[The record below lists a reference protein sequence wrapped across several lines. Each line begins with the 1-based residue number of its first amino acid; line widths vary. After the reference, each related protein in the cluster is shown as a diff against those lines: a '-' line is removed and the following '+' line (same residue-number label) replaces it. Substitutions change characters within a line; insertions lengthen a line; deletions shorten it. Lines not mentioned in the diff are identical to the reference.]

1 MFKNIRQLTPF
12 AIILL
17 AIAFTMSISQST
29 MTTAYPVLMRN
40 FQVDA
45 GTVQWL
51 TTGFMVA
58 MTLVMPVSPWLLNNV
73 TLRTLLNG
81 IVAVFLA
88 GTAVAMLATRFEGI
102 IIGRLLEGLAVGALF
117 PTFQSVILENTATA
131 QRGVTMGVVGLVM
144 GSALA
149 VGPIISGV
157 VLQWVSW
164 RALFVLFF
172 VILLGLIAFGQPLIQ
187 NTHVMQPSRFD
198 WLSAL
203 SLIGFGGVLY
213 AISSIETLGMNW
225 LWWAILLGSLCLLTL
240 FVVRQ
245 RQLAQPF
252 LDLSVLRYRG
262 YIPGLL
268 LTGISYSGLIIAT
281 VIMPLFYQRVF
292 NITPMWSGLL
302 MVPAAVFLS
311 QLNPRTGRLL
321 NQIGLKKLVYIGMA
335 MMMVGY
341 AGLALFGTQS
351 WVVGLL
357 AALLLEGGNAFV
369 MMPAVTAANN
379 VLPESLVSHGTAL
392 ITTMR
397 QVIGAADVVVATL
410 LISHFNTTVTI
421 GQALSRTS
429 AWFIL
434 VPVAGVL
441 LATQLK
447 RHEGD

>member
-81 IVAVFLA
+81 IVAVFLT

-117 PTFQSVILENTATA
+117 PTFQSVILENTATD

-172 VILLGLIAFGQPLIQ
+172 VVLLGLIAFGQPLIQ

-225 LWWAILLGSLCLLTL
+225 LWWGILLGSFCLLTL
-240 FVVRQ
+240 FVIRQ
-245 RQLAQPF
+245 RQLTRPF

-292 NITPMWSGLL
+292 HITPMWSGLL

-397 QVIGAADVVVATL
+397 QVIGAASVVVATL

-447 RHEGD
+447 RHEG

>member
-40 FQVDA
+40 FQVEA

-81 IVAVFLA
+81 IVAVFLT

-225 LWWAILLGSLCLLTL
+225 LWWVILLGSFCLLTL
-240 FVVRQ
+240 FVIRQ
-245 RQLAQPF
+245 RQLTQPF

-292 NITPMWSGLL
+292 HITPMWSGLL

-397 QVIGAADVVVATL
+397 QVIGAASVVVATL

-447 RHEGD
+447 RHDGE

>member
-81 IVAVFLA
+81 IVAVFLT

-198 WLSAL
+198 WLSAF

-225 LWWAILLGSLCLLTL
+225 LWWAILLGSFCLLTL
-240 FVVRQ
+240 FVIRQ

-397 QVIGAADVVVATL
+397 QVIGAASVVVATL

>member
-81 IVAVFLA
+81 IVAVFLM

-117 PTFQSVILENTATA
+117 PTFQSVILENTATD

-225 LWWAILLGSLCLLTL
+225 LWWIILLGSFCLLVL
-240 FVVRQ
+240 FVIRQ
-245 RQLAQPF
+245 RQLTQPF

-292 NITPMWSGLL
+292 HITPMWSGLL

-397 QVIGAADVVVATL
+397 QVIGAASVVVATL

-447 RHEGD
+447 RHDGE

>member
-81 IVAVFLA
+81 IVAVFLT

-172 VILLGLIAFGQPLIQ
+172 FILLGLIAFGQPLIQ

-213 AISSIETLGMNW
+213 AISSIETLSMNW
-225 LWWAILLGSLCLLTL
+225 LWWAILLGSFCLLTL
-240 FVVRQ
+240 FVIRQ

-397 QVIGAADVVVATL
+397 QVIGAASVVVATL

>member
-12 AIILL
+12 AMILL

-58 MTLVMPVSPWLLNNV
+58 MTLVMPVSPWLLSNV

-81 IVAVFLA
+81 IVAVFLT

-213 AISSIETLGMNW
+213 AISSIETLQMNA
-225 LWWAILLGSLCLLTL
+225 LWWLILLVSLCLLVL
-240 FVVRQ
+240 FVIRQ
-245 RQLAQPF
+245 RKLTQPF
-252 LDLSVLRYRG
+252 LDLSVLTHRG

-292 NITPMWSGLL
+292 HITPMWSGLL

-321 NQIGLKKLVYIGMA
+321 NQIGLKNLVYIGMA

-379 VLPESLVSHGTAL
+379 VLPEVLVSHGTAL

-397 QVIGAADVVVATL
+397 QVIGAASVVVATL
-410 LISHFNTTVTI
+410 LISHFNTTGTI
-421 GQALSRTS
+421 GHALSLTA

-434 VPVAGVL
+434 VPVVGVL

-447 RHEGD
+447 RHEGA

>member
-81 IVAVFLA
+81 IVAVFLT

-157 VLQWVSW
+157 VLQEVSW

-225 LWWAILLGSLCLLTL
+225 LWWAILLGSFCLLTL
-240 FVVRQ
+240 FVIRQ

-351 WVVGLL
+351 WVVGIL

-397 QVIGAADVVVATL
+397 QVIGAASVVVATL

>member
-81 IVAVFLA
+81 IVAVFLT

-117 PTFQSVILENTATA
+117 PTFQSVILENTATD

-225 LWWAILLGSLCLLTL
+225 LWWGILLGSFCLLTL
-240 FVVRQ
+240 FVIRQ
-245 RQLAQPF
+245 RQLTRPF
-252 LDLSVLRYRG
+252 LDLSVLWYRG

-292 NITPMWSGLL
+292 HITPMWSGLL

-397 QVIGAADVVVATL
+397 QVIGAASVVVATL

-429 AWFIL
+429 TWFIL

-447 RHEGD
+447 RHEG

>member
-81 IVAVFLA
+81 IVAVFLT

-117 PTFQSVILENTATA
+117 PTFQSAILENTATA

-240 FVVRQ
+240 FVIRQ

-397 QVIGAADVVVATL
+397 QVIGAASVVVATL

-447 RHEGD
+447 RHDGE

>member
-81 IVAVFLA
+81 IVAVFLT

-172 VILLGLIAFGQPLIQ
+172 IILLGLIAFGQPLIQ

-397 QVIGAADVVVATL
+397 QVIGAASVVVATL

>member
-81 IVAVFLA
+81 IVAVFLT

-225 LWWAILLGSLCLLTL
+225 LWWAILLGSFCLLTL
-240 FVVRQ
+240 FVIRQ

-252 LDLSVLRYRG
+252 LYLSVLRYRG

-397 QVIGAADVVVATL
+397 QVIGAASVVVATL

-429 AWFIL
+429 AWFVL

-447 RHEGD
+447 RHEGA

>member
-12 AIILL
+12 AMILL

-81 IVAVFLA
+81 IVAVFLT
-88 GTAVAMLATRFEGI
+88 GTAIAMLATRFEGI

-213 AISSIETLGMNW
+213 AISSIETLQMNA
-225 LWWAILLGSLCLLTL
+225 LWWLILLVSLCLLVL
-240 FVVRQ
+240 FVIRQ
-245 RQLAQPF
+245 RKLTQPF
-252 LDLSVLRYRG
+252 LNLSVLTYRG

-292 NITPMWSGLL
+292 HITPMWSGLL

-321 NQIGLKKLVYIGMA
+321 NQIGLKNLVYIGMA

-379 VLPESLVSHGTAL
+379 VLPEALVSHGTAL

-397 QVIGAADVVVATL
+397 QVIGAASVVVATL
-410 LISHFNTTVTI
+410 LISHFNTTGTI
-421 GQALSRTS
+421 GHALSLTA

-434 VPVAGVL
+434 VPVVGVL

-447 RHEGD
+447 RYEGA

>member
-397 QVIGAADVVVATL
+397 QVIAAASVVVATL

>member
-81 IVAVFLA
+81 IVAVFLT

-164 RALFVLFF
+164 RAIFVLFF
-172 VILLGLIAFGQPLIQ
+172 VILLGFIAFGQPLIQ

-225 LWWAILLGSLCLLTL
+225 LWWAILLGSFCLLTL
-240 FVVRQ
+240 FVIRQ

-321 NQIGLKKLVYIGMA
+321 NQIGLKKLVYIGMV

-397 QVIGAADVVVATL
+397 QVIGAASVVVATL

>member
-81 IVAVFLA
+81 IVAVFLT

-225 LWWAILLGSLCLLTL
+225 LWWAILLGSFCLLTL
-240 FVVRQ
+240 FVIRQ

-397 QVIGAADVVVATL
+397 QVIGAASVVVATL

-447 RHEGD
+447 RHDGE

>member
-1 MFKNIRQLTPF
+1 MFKNIRQLTPC
-12 AIILL
+12 AIILF

-81 IVAVFLA
+81 IVAVFLT

-213 AISSIETLGMNW
+213 AISSIETLQMNA
-225 LWWAILLGSLCLLTL
+225 LWWLILLVSLCLLVL
-240 FVVRQ
+240 FVIRQ
-245 RQLAQPF
+245 RKLTQPF
-252 LDLSVLRYRG
+252 LDLSVLTYRG

-292 NITPMWSGLL
+292 HITPMWSGLL

-321 NQIGLKKLVYIGMA
+321 NQIGLKNLVYIGMA

-379 VLPESLVSHGTAL
+379 VLPEALVSHGTAL

-397 QVIGAADVVVATL
+397 QVIGAASVVVATL
-410 LISHFNTTVTI
+410 LISHFNTTGTI
-421 GQALSRTS
+421 GHALSLTA

-447 RHEGD
+447 RHEGA

>member
-81 IVAVFLA
+81 IVAVFLT

-157 VLQWVSW
+157 VLQGVSW

-213 AISSIETLGMNW
+213 AISSIETLGINW
-225 LWWAILLGSLCLLTL
+225 LWWAILLGSFCLLTL
-240 FVVRQ
+240 FVIRQ

-397 QVIGAADVVVATL
+397 QVIGAASVVVATL

>member
-225 LWWAILLGSLCLLTL
+225 LWWAIFLGSLCLLTL

-397 QVIGAADVVVATL
+397 QVIGAASVVVATL

>member
-81 IVAVFLA
+81 IVAVFLT

-117 PTFQSVILENTATA
+117 PTFQSVILENTATD

-225 LWWAILLGSLCLLTL
+225 LWWVILLGSFCLLVL
-240 FVVRQ
+240 FVIRQ

-292 NITPMWSGLL
+292 HITPMWSGLL

-397 QVIGAADVVVATL
+397 QVIGAASVVVATL

>member
-12 AIILL
+12 AMILL

-81 IVAVFLA
+81 IVAVFLT

-213 AISSIETLGMNW
+213 AISSIKTLGMNW
-225 LWWAILLGSLCLLTL
+225 LWWAILLGSICLLTL
-240 FVVRQ
+240 FVNRQ

-321 NQIGLKKLVYIGMA
+321 NQIGLKKLVYIGMV

-341 AGLALFGTQS
+341 VGLALFGTQS

-397 QVIGAADVVVATL
+397 QVIGAASVVVATL

-447 RHEGD
+447 RHDGE

>member
-81 IVAVFLA
+81 IVAVFLT

-225 LWWAILLGSLCLLTL
+225 LWWVILLGSFCLLTL
-240 FVVRQ
+240 FVIRQ
-245 RQLAQPF
+245 RQLTQPF

-397 QVIGAADVVVATL
+397 QVIGAASVVVATL

>member
-81 IVAVFLA
+81 IVAVFLT

-117 PTFQSVILENTATA
+117 PTFQSVILENTATD

-225 LWWAILLGSLCLLTL
+225 LWWGILLGSFCLLTL
-240 FVVRQ
+240 FVIRQ
-245 RQLAQPF
+245 RQLTRPI

-292 NITPMWSGLL
+292 HITPMWSGLL

-397 QVIGAADVVVATL
+397 QVIGAASVVVATL

-447 RHEGD
+447 RHEG

>member
-81 IVAVFLA
+81 IVAVFLT

-117 PTFQSVILENTATA
+117 PTFQSVILENTATD

-225 LWWAILLGSLCLLTL
+225 LWWVILLGSFCLLVL
-240 FVVRQ
+240 FVIRQ
-245 RQLAQPF
+245 RQLTQPF

-292 NITPMWSGLL
+292 HITPMWSGLL

-397 QVIGAADVVVATL
+397 QVIGAASVVVATL

-447 RHEGD
+447 RHEGE

>member
-81 IVAVFLA
+81 IVAVFLT

-102 IIGRLLEGLAVGALF
+102 IIGRLQEGLAVGALF

-225 LWWAILLGSLCLLTL
+225 LWWAILLGSFCLLTL
-240 FVVRQ
+240 FVIRQ

-397 QVIGAADVVVATL
+397 QVIGAASVVVATL

>member
-12 AIILL
+12 AMILL

-81 IVAVFLA
+81 IVAVFLT

-213 AISSIETLGMNW
+213 AISSIETLQMNA
-225 LWWAILLGSLCLLTL
+225 LWWLILLVSLCLLVL
-240 FVVRQ
+240 FVIRQ
-245 RQLAQPF
+245 RKLTQPF
-252 LDLSVLRYRG
+252 LDLSVLTYRG

-321 NQIGLKKLVYIGMA
+321 NQIGLKNLVYIGMA
-335 MMMVGY
+335 MTVVGY

-379 VLPESLVSHGTAL
+379 VLPEALVSHGTAL

-397 QVIGAADVVVATL
+397 QVIGAASVVVATL
-410 LISHFNTTVTI
+410 LISHFNTTGTI
-421 GQALSRTS
+421 GHALSLTA

-434 VPVAGVL
+434 VPVVGVL

-447 RHEGD
+447 RYEGA

>member
-81 IVAVFLA
+81 IVAVFLT

-225 LWWAILLGSLCLLTL
+225 LWWAILLGSFCLLTL
-240 FVVRQ
+240 FVIRQ

-268 LTGISYSGLIIAT
+268 LAGISYSGLIIAT

-397 QVIGAADVVVATL
+397 QVIGAASVVVATL

-434 VPVAGVL
+434 VPVAGVS

>member
-81 IVAVFLA
+81 IVAVFLT

-225 LWWAILLGSLCLLTL
+225 LWWAILLGSFCLLTL
-240 FVVRQ
+240 FVIRQ

-311 QLNPRTGRLL
+311 QLNPRTGLVL

-397 QVIGAADVVVATL
+397 QVIGAASVVVATL

>member
-81 IVAVFLA
+81 IVAVFLT

-225 LWWAILLGSLCLLTL
+225 LWWVILLGSFCLLAL
-240 FVVRQ
+240 FVIRQ

-262 YIPGLL
+262 YIPGWL

-281 VIMPLFYQRVF
+281 VIMPLFYQRIF
-292 NITPMWSGLL
+292 HITPMWSGLL

-321 NQIGLKKLVYIGMA
+321 NQIGLKKLVYIGMT

-379 VLPESLVSHGTAL
+379 VLPEALVSHGTAL

-397 QVIGAADVVVATL
+397 QVIGAASVVVATL

-447 RHEGD
+447 RHEGE

>member
-12 AIILL
+12 AMILL

-81 IVAVFLA
+81 IVAVFLT

-102 IIGRLLEGLAVGALF
+102 IIGRLLEGLAIGALF

-213 AISSIETLGMNW
+213 AISSIETLQMNA
-225 LWWAILLGSLCLLTL
+225 LWWLILLVSLCLLVL
-240 FVVRQ
+240 FVIRQ
-245 RQLAQPF
+245 RKLTQPF
-252 LDLSVLRYRG
+252 LDLSVLTYRG

-292 NITPMWSGLL
+292 HITPMWSGLL

-321 NQIGLKKLVYIGMA
+321 NQIGLKNLVYIGMA

-379 VLPESLVSHGTAL
+379 VLPEALVSHGTAL

-397 QVIGAADVVVATL
+397 QVIGAASVVVATL
-410 LISHFNTTVTI
+410 LISHFNTTGTI
-421 GQALSRTS
+421 GHALSLTA

-447 RHEGD
+447 RHEGA

>member
-12 AIILL
+12 AMILL

-81 IVAVFLA
+81 IVAVFLT

-213 AISSIETLGMNW
+213 AISSIETLQMNA
-225 LWWAILLGSLCLLTL
+225 LWWLILLVSLCLLVL
-240 FVVRQ
+240 FVIRQ
-245 RQLAQPF
+245 RKLTQPF
-252 LDLSVLRYRG
+252 LDLSVLTYRG

-292 NITPMWSGLL
+292 HITPMWSGLL

-321 NQIGLKKLVYIGMA
+321 NQIGLKNLVYIGMA

-379 VLPESLVSHGTAL
+379 VLPEALVSHGTAL

-397 QVIGAADVVVATL
+397 QVIGAASVVVATL
-410 LISHFNTTVTI
+410 LISHFNTTGTI
-421 GQALSRTS
+421 GHALSLTA

-447 RHEGD
+447 RHEGA

>member
-12 AIILL
+12 AMILL

-81 IVAVFLA
+81 IVAVFLT

-213 AISSIETLGMNW
+213 AISSIKTLGMNW
-225 LWWAILLGSLCLLTL
+225 LWWAILLGSICLLTL
-240 FVVRQ
+240 FVNRQ

-292 NITPMWSGLL
+292 HITPMWSGLL

-321 NQIGLKKLVYIGMA
+321 NQIGLKKLVYIGMV

-341 AGLALFGTQS
+341 VGLALFGTQS

-397 QVIGAADVVVATL
+397 QVIGAASVVVATL

-447 RHEGD
+447 RHDGE

>member
-12 AIILL
+12 AMILL

-81 IVAVFLA
+81 IVAVFLT
-88 GTAVAMLATRFEGI
+88 GTAIAMLATRFEGI

-213 AISSIETLGMNW
+213 AISSIETLQMNA
-225 LWWAILLGSLCLLTL
+225 LWWLILLVSLCLLVL
-240 FVVRQ
+240 FVIRQ
-245 RQLAQPF
+245 RKLTQPF
-252 LDLSVLRYRG
+252 LDLSVLTYRG

-292 NITPMWSGLL
+292 HITPMWSGLL

-321 NQIGLKKLVYIGMA
+321 NQIGLKNLVYIGMA

-379 VLPESLVSHGTAL
+379 VLPEALVSHGTAL

-397 QVIGAADVVVATL
+397 QVIGAASVVVATL
-410 LISHFNTTVTI
+410 LISHFNTTGTI
-421 GQALSRTS
+421 GHALSLTA

-434 VPVAGVL
+434 VPVVGVL

-447 RHEGD
+447 RHEGA

>member
-369 MMPAVTAANN
+369 MMPAVTVANN

-397 QVIGAADVVVATL
+397 QVIGAASVVVATL

>member
-81 IVAVFLA
+81 IVAVFLT

-157 VLQWVSW
+157 VLQGVSW

-203 SLIGFGGVLY
+203 SLTGFGGVLY

-225 LWWAILLGSLCLLTL
+225 LWWAILLGSFCLLTL
-240 FVVRQ
+240 FVIRQ

-397 QVIGAADVVVATL
+397 QVIGAASVVVATL

>member
-73 TLRTLLNG
+73 TLRKLLNG
-81 IVAVFLA
+81 IVAVFLT

-117 PTFQSVILENTATA
+117 PTFQSVILENTATD

-225 LWWAILLGSLCLLTL
+225 LWWGILLGSFCLLTL
-240 FVVRQ
+240 FVIRQ
-245 RQLAQPF
+245 RQLTRPF

-292 NITPMWSGLL
+292 HITPMWSGLL

-335 MMMVGY
+335 MMMIGY

-397 QVIGAADVVVATL
+397 QVIGAASVVVATL

-447 RHEGD
+447 RHEG

>member
-81 IVAVFLA
+81 IVAVFLT

-157 VLQWVSW
+157 VLQGVSW

-225 LWWAILLGSLCLLTL
+225 LWWAILLGSFCLLTL
-240 FVVRQ
+240 FVIRQ

-321 NQIGLKKLVYIGMA
+321 NQIGLKKMVYIGMA

-351 WVVGLL
+351 WVVGLM

-397 QVIGAADVVVATL
+397 QVIGAASVVVATL